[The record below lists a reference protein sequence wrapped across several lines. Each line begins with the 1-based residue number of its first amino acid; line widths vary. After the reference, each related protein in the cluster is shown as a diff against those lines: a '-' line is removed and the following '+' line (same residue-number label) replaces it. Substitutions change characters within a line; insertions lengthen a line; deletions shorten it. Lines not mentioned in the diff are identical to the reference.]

1 MRKDWWDLSHPY
13 CPQNGRPRWTSVGF
27 LGYPSFFASFN
38 AFTRLIGILQSPL
51 DQALRSFVRF
61 IDILLEQVVE
71 NDLAVN
77 KVDGVFI
84 GCKAIGSNHHGLD
97 ENSFLDGVT
106 QYFHFV
112 SD

>member
-1 MRKDWWDLSHPY
+1 MFGCRFR
-13 CPQNGRPRWTSVGF
+13 GSVRSPF
-27 LGYPSFFASFN
+27 SRRSTPLD
-38 AFTRLIGILQSPL
+38 AFPRLIGRSQKPL

-84 GCKAIGSNHHGLD
+84 GCKAIGRNHHGLD

-112 SD
+112 LD